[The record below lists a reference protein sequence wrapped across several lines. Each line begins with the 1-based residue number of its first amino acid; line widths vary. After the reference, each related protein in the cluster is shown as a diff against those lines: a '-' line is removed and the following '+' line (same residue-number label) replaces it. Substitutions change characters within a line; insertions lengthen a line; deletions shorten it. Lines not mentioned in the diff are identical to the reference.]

1 VQYSLPSS
9 LPEWELPE
17 VPVPESPEHDE
28 LADRLRSLLVAW
40 LARSGRPGAIRRNLA
55 VRWDAANPRVG
66 ADPDVCWV
74 EQVPPGFYDGEVD
87 SLRLWQPGH
96 HAPPL
101 AIEIVSRNHPY
112 KDYRHVSEK
121 YAVLGVQELWVY
133 DPRKFGPKRLGG
145 PVLLQLWERCDG
157 VLQRKHFDDVPVRSS
172 LLGAWLVPRL
182 GDHLIVADEP
192 SGAGSWPAL
201 VEQEQKRAEQER
213 ERAEQERERAEQE
226 RERADSE
233 RARADRLE
241 AELRKL
247 RGG

>member
-1 VQYSLPSS
+1 
-9 LPEWELPE
+9 
-17 VPVPESPEHDE
+17 VPESPEHDE

-55 VRWDAANPRVG
+55 IRWDSANPRIG

-74 EQVPPGFYDGEVD
+74 DQIPPGFYDGEVD

-96 HAPPL
+96 RVPPL

-112 KDYRHVSEK
+112 KDYGHVSEK

-133 DPRKFGPKRLGG
+133 DPRKFGPKKLGG
-145 PVLLQLWERCDG
+145 PVLLQLWEQREG
-157 VLQRKHFDDVPVRSS
+157 VLVRTHFGDEPVVSP
-172 LLGAWLVPRL
+172 LLGAWLLPRF
-182 GDHLIVADEP
+182 GDYLIVADDP
-192 SGAGSWPAL
+192 SGAKPWSAL
-201 VEQEQKRAEQER
+201 AEQER
-213 ERAEQERERAEQE
+213 ERAEKEHERAEQE
-226 RERADSE
+226 RKRAEQERE
-233 RARADRLE
+233 RADRLE